1 MSIYKVLKKAI
12 CIAATLSVIGA
23 ASPVLP
29 VYAEQTDQEAV
40 DGTTGAPLGGFG
52 AGAVKFNA
60 MNGSFAAMTA
70 APADQNDYKKEGE
83 SRFQFYSSTGGKI
96 ETRDVLTAEKV
107 DGRYS
112 DDAVWP
118 EHMVDFG
125 VINGIEVK
133 MTAFSPLDNENYDNM
148 SMPYAFYEL
157 ELKNS
162 GNEPAEAAAALLWD
176 TANEPELIDNK
187 GFASKERAVLAQ
199 CDGGIISAGSGNDF
213 FETGV
218 CETGV
223 SGTKNR
229 TAVKVTLGAEE
240 TKKIR
245 FVLAWYDDSDPD
257 GAYYLGLYNN
267 AAEVAE
273 LGINNFD
280 VLKANADELVTR
292 MRASDIPD
300 WFVNQCLNSL
310 INISNNSI
318 YKKDGRTAFAE
329 GEWTCFGTMDQM
341 WHARQIINLLIPDF
355 AWQELEYWARTQRN
369 DGQIHHDFNYMA
381 DTSVKYKLVDWDDTE
396 HADYRNID
404 KWVDLNCAFIISVYE
419 AYMQTGNEE
428 KLSYFW
434 PYMKKAGQRI
444 FDQVELYGDPDYP
457 YTFIDSENSYD
468 AGGDPNAYNTSIS
481 AVAYRIMN
489 ILSEKAGDQELAQ
502 EYAAAYETVK
512 ESYRKKYL
520 DNNFPT
526 GRISESY
533 FAGQWLSIHL
543 KLGQIWSQE
552 ETDYVLAC
560 LDDYYH
566 PLYKTLGYPQGTYD
580 EWTPY
585 MLTHYGGL
593 LLHTQRQSH
602 YAALQKESYNRQFKN
617 RNYVFNHPLDI
628 LPSVST
634 ANYAATNIS
643 GDKQYISIPSIWR
656 NYYDVIGYQ
665 RNAATKEL
673 WLEPILL
680 PEMNHKMTDA
690 AYVSPEGWGTISCVE
705 TASAGS
711 SAYQNK
717 NITFKPDNDTYV
729 STLYL
734 EDNFGEDT
742 QSISVMINGEEYPF
756 ERTGEGYSKTLAVA
770 YNGTVTSDGINIV
783 TEGDPGKEPPP
794 DPEKPDDIEIPPV
807 TAEMSA
813 FRTIEAEKYS
823 SAGGVSTAEENGV
836 SYVTECDDQD
846 YVKYDGVGFE
856 DGAKAIR
863 LKVRSTK
870 SSHIEMALGLVSGET
885 VQNIEIPDTGGEWQE
900 IRCELD
906 KVISGTD
913 NVVFRFRTN
922 DDDSNQL
929 VDIDSFVFE
938 YKYQIPRENWSAS
951 ASKNGDAAGSAFDRD
966 PATRWNSSYQE
977 GNEWYLL
984 DLGDVY
990 EFNMIK
996 LDNAA
1001 SSKDYPR
1008 RYEVYVSEDGKEFGS
1023 SVASGAGSGGE
1034 TDITF
1039 IRCRAR
1045 YIKICQTGSAPS
1057 NYWSINEIY
1066 VYNNDEDYGDGN
1078 QTPPPQHEDPTVDK
1092 YTFAGTEQQH
1102 PNGASYFDLE
1112 KYNAGTTSARIN
1124 TNDNVYSFADGIDEE
1139 TRKLFADS
1147 ENSGMISKSYTEYMI
1162 NYIGCS
1168 GDYNIKPAITT
1179 ELKAG
1184 EYKLYYI
1191 GGNTNDIIVGF
1202 ENGSAATAVTSSKR
1216 DFADGLVLHEI
1227 ILNLEQDYS
1236 GDITFYNS
1244 STWLPDLYAVKI
1256 VSASETKAEL
1266 STNTVYTADML
1277 TKGISEHSTGWY
1289 IDDQELTD
1297 NYTKTGEPFGNLADF
1312 NNKYRYYTTDDIT
1325 KTIYIPERASYRL
1338 NLLIREYTGRGYT
1351 VTLTNGKTTEVL
1363 DCISNQIKIA
1373 KLESASSSV
1382 NMGIAY
1388 ADTGVLEPGIYSLKF
1403 TGDRVNLWF
1412 AMNMSIN
1419 ESGVSFETSIQED
1432 GSVKAEVKNS
1442 TDEAVNMQLI
1452 AAAYNSDGT
1461 LNSVQLG
1468 EAMEL
1473 SSGDSAEES
1482 FVIPE
1487 GCTYKIMLWDGI
1499 ETMNPIKAAKE

>member
-1 MSIYKVLKKAI
+1 MSVYKIFKKMI
-12 CIAATLSVIGA
+12 CIAAALSVVGA
-23 ASPVLP
+23 ACPVLP
-29 VYAEQTDQEAV
+29 AYAEQAEQEKV
-40 DGTTGAPLGGFG
+40 DGTTGTPLGGFG

-60 MNGSFAAMTA
+60 MNGSFAAVTA

-83 SRFQFYSSTGGKI
+83 SRFQFYSSNGGKT
-96 ETRDVLTAEKV
+96 ESRDILTAQKA
-107 DGRYS
+107 DGRYC

-125 VINGIEVK
+125 VINGIEIK
-133 MTAFSPLDNENYDNM
+133 MTAFSPLDSENYDNM

-157 ELKNS
+157 ELRNS
-162 GNEPAEAAAALLWD
+162 GSDTAEAAAALLWD
-176 TANEPELIDNK
+176 TSQVPVKIDNK
-187 GFASKERAVLAQ
+187 GFATDERAVFAQ
-199 CDGGIISAGSGNDF
+199 CDDGIISAGSGNEF

-218 CETGV
+218 CETGI

-229 TAVKVTLGAEE
+229 TAVKVTLESGESK
-240 TKKIR
+240 TIR
-245 FVLAWYDDSDPD
+245 FVLSWYDNSDPD
-257 GAYYLGLYNN
+257 GAYYLGIYNN
-267 AAEVAE
+267 AAEIAG
-273 LGINNFD
+273 LGLENFS
-280 VLKANADELVTR
+280 VLKKNADELVNR
-292 MRASDIPD
+292 MRGSDIPD

-310 INISNNSI
+310 VNISNNSI

-341 WHARQIINLLIPDF
+341 WHARQIINLLIPQF

-428 KLSYFW
+428 KLSYFF

-444 FDQVELYGDPDYP
+444 FDQVELYGDPEYP
-457 YTFIDSENSYD
+457 YTFEDSENSYD

-489 ILSEKAGDQELAQ
+489 ILCEKEGDQELAQ
-502 EYAAAYETVK
+502 KYAEAYETVK

-520 DNNFPT
+520 NNNFPT

-543 KLGQIWSQE
+543 RLGQIWSQE
-552 ETDYVLAC
+552 ETDYVLEC

-690 AYVSPEGWGTISCVE
+690 AYVSSEGWGTISCIE
-705 TASAGS
+705 TTSDGS
-711 SAYQNK
+711 EAYQNK
-717 NITFKPDNDTYV
+717 NIIFKPDNEIYV

-734 EDNFGEDT
+734 EDNFGDST
-742 QSISVMINGEEYPF
+742 DSISVKINGEEYPF
-756 ERTGEGYSKTLAVA
+756 ERTGEGYSRALAVE
-770 YNGTVTSDGINIV
+770 YNGTVTDEGINIV

-823 SAGGVSTAEENGV
+823 SAGGVSVAEDNV
-836 SYVTECDDQD
+836 ISYVTECDDQD

-863 LKVRSTK
+863 LRVRSTK
-870 SSHIEMALGLVSGET
+870 SSHIELALGLVSGET

-900 IRCELD
+900 IRCEFD
-906 KVISGTD
+906 SVISGTD

-922 DDDSNQL
+922 DDESNRL

-938 YKYQIPRENWSAS
+938 YKYQIPNQNWSAS
-951 ASKNGDAAGSAFDRD
+951 ASKNADAAGSAFDRN

-984 DLGDVY
+984 DLGDIY
-990 EFNMIK
+990 EFNKIK
-996 LDNAA
+996 LDNSA

-1008 RYEVYVSEDGKEFGS
+1008 RYEVYVSEDGQNFGS
-1023 SVASGAGSGGE
+1023 CIASGAGASGE

-1066 VYNNDEDYGDGN
+1066 VYNNDEEYGDGN
-1078 QTPPPQHEDPTVDK
+1078 QTPPPQQEDPTVDE
-1092 YTFAGTEQQH
+1092 YTFVGTEQQH
-1102 PNGASYFDLE
+1102 PNGAKYFDLE
-1112 KYNAGTTSARIN
+1112 KYNTGEKSARIN
-1124 TNDNVYSFADGIDEE
+1124 TDDNVYAFDEDIDEE

-1147 ENSGMISKSYTEYMI
+1147 DNSAAISKSYTGYMI

-1168 GDYNIKPAITT
+1168 GDYNVKPAITT

-1184 EYKLYYI
+1184 KYKLYYI
-1191 GGNTNDIIVGF
+1191 GGNANDITVGF
-1202 ENGSAATAVTSSKR
+1202 ENGNGTAVYAAKR

-1227 ILNLEQDYS
+1227 MLSLDENYS

-1256 VSASETKAEL
+1256 VDASETRAEL
-1266 STNTVYTADML
+1266 DTDTVYTADML
-1277 TKGISEHSTGWY
+1277 TNNISEHSTGWY
-1289 IDDQELTD
+1289 TDDPELTG
-1297 NYTKTGEPFGNLADF
+1297 NYTEAGEPFGSLADF
-1312 NNKYRYYTTDDIT
+1312 ENKYRFYTTADIT
-1325 KTIYIPERASYRL
+1325 KTIYIPKKGSYRL
-1338 NLLIREYTGRGYT
+1338 DLLMREYTGRGYT
-1351 VTLTNGKTTEVL
+1351 VTLTNGETTEVL

-1388 ADTGVLEPGIYSLKF
+1388 AYTGVLEPGIYSLTF
-1403 TGDRVNLWF
+1403 TGTKVNLFF

-1419 ESGVSFETSIQED
+1419 ESGVIFEVAEQED
-1432 GSVKAEVKNS
+1432 GRIKAEVRNS
-1442 TDEAVNMQLI
+1442 TDTAVKLQLI
-1452 AAAYNSDGT
+1452 AASYNSDGS
-1461 LNSVQLG
+1461 LDSVQLG
-1468 EAMEL
+1468 TAAELEAGEKT
-1473 SSGDSAEES
+1473 EES
-1482 FVIPE
+1482 FDIPE
-1487 GCTYKIMLWDGI
+1487 DCSYRIMLWDGMG
-1499 ETMNPIKAAKE
+1499 TMKPIDYAKK